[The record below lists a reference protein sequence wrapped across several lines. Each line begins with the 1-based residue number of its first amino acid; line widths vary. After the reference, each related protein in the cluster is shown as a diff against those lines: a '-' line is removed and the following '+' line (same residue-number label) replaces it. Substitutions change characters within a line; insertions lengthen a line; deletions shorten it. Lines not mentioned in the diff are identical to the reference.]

1 MNQCIKVEFFLVV
14 TNNLKEEINSSR
26 MKSPT
31 ANRTG
36 ETSRNNDNSRI
47 SQMERNLQLKSVRS

>member
-14 TNNLKEEINSSR
+14 TNNLKEEINSSG

>member
-1 MNQCIKVEFFLVV
+1 
-14 TNNLKEEINSSR
+14 

-36 ETSRNNDNSRI
+36 ETARNNENSRI
-47 SQMERNLQLKSVRS
+47 LQMERNLQLKGVRR